1 MVAGPSQWNGSLS
14 SPSNQQLNLLREGR
28 GEEGKRGRGEEGKR
42 GRGEEG
48 KRGRGE
54 EGKRGRGEEGKRGRG
69 VEAYSSHRI
78 VLVSC
83 SPSQMMTVA
92 GDQLCF

>member
-1 MVAGPSQWNGSLS
+1 MVACSRIMEWNGSLS
-14 SPSNQQLNLLREGR
+14 SPFNQQLNLLRERRRR
-28 GEEGKRGRGEEGKR
+28 GKEE
-42 GRGEEG
+42 

-69 VEAYSSHRI
+69 VEAYSFHRI

-83 SPSQMMTVA
+83 SPSQKMTIA
-92 GDQLCF
+92 GDQLYF